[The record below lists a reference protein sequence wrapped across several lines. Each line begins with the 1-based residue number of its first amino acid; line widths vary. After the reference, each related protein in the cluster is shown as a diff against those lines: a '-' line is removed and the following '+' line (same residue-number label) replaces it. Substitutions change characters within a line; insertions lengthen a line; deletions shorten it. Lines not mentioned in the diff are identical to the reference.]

1 MAWPLLQ
8 HPRSLPD
15 GQPYPWPVLD
25 GFSEDVTRLVEIA
38 AGVQHAIDLAA
49 VFRPLLDLVEAAVV
63 RAEWVV
69 GLLLGQS
76 FITAGSSVSSAR
88 NP

>member
-1 MAWPLLQ
+1 MQ
-8 HPRSLPD
+8 HPRPLAD
-15 GQPYPWPVLD
+15 GQPDLRPVLD
-25 GFSEDVTRLVEIA
+25 CRREYVARLVEIV